1 MQVPWVSFSACYRWQ
16 HDVVM
21 CVWQKMQD
29 ILNLMDYQAKLKTGC
44 QASPQYKG
52 RYCICHTPNACALD
66 VTIDEE
72 DALQLNG
79 AVGPLVRHTKQ
90 PLSNPVAE
98 LIVDKKVTHPSVFVS
113 VTCCA

>member
-1 MQVPWVSFSACYRWQ
+1 M
-16 HDVVM
+16 
-21 CVWQKMQD
+21 
-29 ILNLMDYQAKLKTGC
+29 AKDAGYIEFDGLPGKIKTGC
-44 QASPQYKG
+44 HASPQYKG

-113 VTCCA
+113 VTGQRRCVIIKYSLF